1 MSNYAIRTD
10 LRNATAVDTSFFA
23 KKTDLAYLKSDGDKL
38 DIDKFKNVPSN
49 LSNLKGK
56 VDKLEFGKLETTSI
70 DLSKLSKV
78 VKYDIVKKDVYNA
91 KIKNVEDTI
100 PDINKLGT
108 NTSFNA
114 KINEVKGEILSV
126 TKLLI
131 YYY

>member
-78 VKYDIVKKDVYNA
+78 VK
-91 KIKNVEDTI
+91 
-100 PDINKLGT
+100 
-108 NTSFNA
+108 
-114 KINEVKGEILSV
+114 
-126 TKLLI
+126 
-131 YYY
+131 

>member
-1 MSNYAIRTD
+1 M
-10 LRNATAVDTSFFA
+10 
-23 KKTDLAYLKSDGDKL
+23 
-38 DIDKFKNVPSN
+38 
-49 LSNLKGK
+49 KGK